1 MTDLVCVVFK
11 ESDIADKVLNNLR
24 TVENEYILDMELAVV
39 VVRDTDGKVHVRQ
52 SADPAAPVVVPGD
65 APRALWKTLFGT
77 LFSNSLAGLFVGAAG
92 SIGFAALSGTLSDYG
107 IDYQFIKSLASTL
120 ELGSSAI
127 FVLVR
132 KTNAQKLLSR
142 LSKYQGTIL
151 RRSLTNEQEEKLR
164 AALLGRA
171 SQQQRTRESVQ

>member
-1 MTDLVCVVFK
+1 MRNALTELVCMVFK
-11 ESDIADKVLNNLR
+11 ESDTADKVLNDLR
-24 TVENEYILDMELAVV
+24 AVEKEYILDMELSVL

-52 SADPAAPVVVPGD
+52 SADPAAPEAWPGD
-65 APRALWKTLFGT
+65 APLALLKTLFGA

-92 SIGFAALSGTLSDYG
+92 SIGFAALSGTLAVYG

-132 KTNAQKLLSR
+132 KTNARKLLSR

-164 AALLGRA
+164 VVLLGRV
-171 SQQQRTRESVQ
+171 S